1 MYIVAI
7 VLAVGSGAFYMAGS
21 DGLLADPLC
30 RYGSMFCQHPSWLAV
45 AAALS
50 LVWAKLVSV

>member
-7 VLAVGSGAFYMAGS
+7 VLAVGSGAFYMAGTE
-21 DGLLADPLC
+21 GLWADPLC
-30 RYGSMFCQHPSWLAV
+30 HYGSMFCQHPSWMAV
-45 AAALS
+45 AATLA